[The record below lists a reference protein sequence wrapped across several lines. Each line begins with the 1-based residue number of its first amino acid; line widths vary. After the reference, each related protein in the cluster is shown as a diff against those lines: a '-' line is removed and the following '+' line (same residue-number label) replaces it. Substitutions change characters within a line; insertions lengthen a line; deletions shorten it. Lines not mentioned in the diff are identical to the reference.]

1 MKRLLRLSSTSIT
14 TLMLTLFALST
25 SAFAVPTIG
34 KPAPNFSATD
44 ATGKSHQLSDYKGKY
59 VVLEWTNHECP
70 FTVKHYKSGN
80 MQALQKTY
88 TDKDVVWLSV
98 ISSAKGKQG
107 YVSPQQ
113 AQELSS
119 SRNAHPSAV
128 LLDESGQLGHLYG
141 AQTTPHMY
149 IITPEGTLA
158 YNGAIDSV
166 RSADTADIKGATNYV
181 SQALDALLAGNTVAT
196 PLSKPYGCS
205 IKY

>member
-1 MKRLLRLSSTSIT
+1 MKRLLRLSATSIT
-14 TLMLTLFALST
+14 TLMVTLFALST

-149 IITPEGTLA
+149 IITPEGGLPVDMQWHQVVWVTLF
-158 YNGAIDSV
+158 SL
-166 RSADTADIKGATNYV
+166 
-181 SQALDALLAGNTVAT
+181 ALCLLASWYPAQRAT
-196 PLSKPYGCS
+196 KVQPAKVLQRES
-205 IKY
+205 

>member
-1 MKRLLRLSSTSIT
+1 MKRLLRLSATSIT
-14 TLMLTLFALST
+14 TLMVTLFALST

-128 LLDESGQLGHLYG
+128 LLDESGQLGRLYG